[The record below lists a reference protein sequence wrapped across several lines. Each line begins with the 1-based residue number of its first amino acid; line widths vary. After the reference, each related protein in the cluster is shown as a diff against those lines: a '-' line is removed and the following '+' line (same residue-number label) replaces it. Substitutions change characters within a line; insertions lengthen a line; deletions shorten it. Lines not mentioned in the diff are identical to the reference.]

1 MVGQLAKS
9 VGLRVVGV
17 AGSGEKCSWL
27 VDELGFDAAL
37 NYKSPELKKAFAT
50 AVPNGV
56 DIYFENTGG
65 PIQQLAYDRMN
76 TRSEEHTSELQ
87 SLMRISYAVFCLN
100 KQHTHK
106 NHKHHVDTHDNL
118 HNQPNQ

>member
-1 MVGQLAKS
+1 MSGAAGSVGSMVGQLAKS
-9 VGLRVVGV
+9 EGLRVVGV

-76 TRSEEHTSELQ
+76 TNGRIIVRSEAHTSELQ
-87 SLMRISYAVFCLN
+87 SLMRISYAVFCLKIKN
-100 KQHTHK
+100 KIHT
-106 NHKHHVDTHDNL
+106 
-118 HNQPNQ
+118 

>member
-9 VGLRVVGV
+9 EGLRVVGV

-76 TRSEEHTSELQ
+76 TNGRIIVCGMRSEEHTSELP
-87 SLMRISYAVFCLN
+87 SLMRNSYAVFCL
-100 KQHTHK
+100 KKKK
-106 NHKHHVDTHDNL
+106 NIT
-118 HNQPNQ
+118 

>member
-56 DIYFENTGG
+56 DIYFEKTGG

-76 TRSEEHTSELQ
+76 KNGRIIVRSEEQTSELQ
-87 SLMRISYAVFCLN
+87 SLMRISYAVFCLKIKN
-100 KQHTHK
+100 KIHT
-106 NHKHHVDTHDNL
+106 
-118 HNQPNQ
+118 